1 MERSKHSR
9 ENSVMEL
16 REYVRILWQRGWIA
30 VLLAVLAAG
39 AAYVY
44 SERQTP
50 VYEASV
56 RIVMRPAR
64 ADLGLEQSIGATLLS
79 LAGDISSYSFL
90 EQALADAHVEG
101 TSAGELL
108 SDRRFSVVPDPG
120 DFSITISVRHTDA
133 DVAFYAAQAIVD
145 RFVALRQEWNE
156 RQTHDNQVAVEIPD
170 GVRNTGI
177 YAPKTRIF
185 VAAGGF
191 AGAAVGAAAIAL
203 LEWLAAA
210 KVRTAQDLCQLRV
223 PVLGAIP
230 PEDERRH
237 HPRRA

>member
-1 MERSKHSR
+1 
-9 ENSVMEL
+9 MEL

-30 VLLAVLAAG
+30 VVLVVLAAG
-39 AAYVY
+39 AAYLY

-56 RIVMRPAR
+56 RIVMRPER
-64 ADLGLEQSIGATLLS
+64 ADMDLGQSIGVTLLS
-79 LAGDISSYSFL
+79 LAGDMSSFSFL
-90 EQALADAHVEG
+90 EQALSDAQVEG

-108 SDRRFSVVPDPG
+108 SGRRFSVVPDPG
-120 DFSITISVRHTDA
+120 DFSITIAVRHTDT

-145 RFVALRQEWNE
+145 RFVALRQGWND
-156 RQTHDNQVAVEIPD
+156 RQTPDNQVAVEIPD

-177 YAPKTRIF
+177 YAPKKKIY
-185 VAAGGF
+185 VAIGGF
-191 AGAAVGAAAIAL
+191 AGAAAGAAAIAL

-210 KVRTAQDLCQLRV
+210 KVRSAQDLRQLRV

-230 PEDERRH
+230 PENGQRYP
-237 HPRRA
+237 PRRE